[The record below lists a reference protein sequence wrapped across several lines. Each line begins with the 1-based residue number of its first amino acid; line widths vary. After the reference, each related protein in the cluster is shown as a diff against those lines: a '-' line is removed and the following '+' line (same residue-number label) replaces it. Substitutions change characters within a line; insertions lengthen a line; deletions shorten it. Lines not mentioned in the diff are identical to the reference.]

1 MKKLATIFA
10 ATAMLFSTSA
20 FAGETNETKATVKV
34 EKSFQ
39 KDFSKASN
47 ISWEKSNNVY
57 IAHFDVN
64 NVKIE
69 AAYNE
74 DGELVATSRKF
85 EAADLPLAVSLAI
98 SKQYP
103 GYDMAQTGEEIT
115 YERQTN
121 YYINVGNDKEV
132 LKLKCAVNGEI
143 SVDKKTKKESL

>member
-1 MKKLATIFA
+1 MKKLATVLA

-20 FAGETNETKATVKV
+20 FAGISNETKATSKV

-64 NVKIE
+64 NVSIE

-74 DGELVATSRKF
+74 DGELVATSRGVA
-85 EAADLPLAVSLAI
+85 AADLPLPITLAI
-98 SKQYP
+98 GNKYA
-103 GYDMAQTGEEIT
+103 GYEVAKKAEEIT
-115 YERQTN
+115 YEKETN

-132 LKLKCAVNGEI
+132 LKLKCSVNGDI
-143 SVDKKTKKESL
+143 SVDKKTKL